1 MCACVGVWGGMSM
14 CLKSFV
20 NVKPYHDDRIT
31 LCGVR
36 VHVPSLDWLCA
47 RVSVCVSVCVCLWV
61 DLFRAETA

>member
-1 MCACVGVWGGMSM
+1 M

-47 RVSVCVSVCVCLWV
+47 RVSVCVSVCVCVCGWTSFVLR
-61 DLFRAETA
+61 LLSIL